1 MTSKEIF
8 ARQFQEARK
17 EMGLSQHEMADR
29 LGVSRTVISSWETGR
44 ASPLLE
50 RLDDIAQVLDKPIAY
65 FFPAVGS
72 SRQTDIDFSEVAG
85 LMDDTVIGIEAL
97 REHVRKV
104 DKALGLMMDAM
115 ACLGLFAHP
124 EDQAT
129 GLSEEQVLEL
139 KRVAGP
145 DAAQGSPVFL
155 FATSI
160 DRFNRF
166 MGGDDGVGTPVVD
179 GVAERSPVKKR
190 KGRKKS

>member
-17 EMGLSQHEMADR
+17 EKGFSQHEMADR
-29 LGVSRTVISSWETGR
+29 LGVSRTVISSWETCR

-50 RLDDIAQVLDKPIAY
+50 RLDVIAEVLGKPIAY

-72 SRQTDIDFSEVAG
+72 SHQTDIDFTEVAN
-85 LMDDTVIGIEAL
+85 LMDTTVIGIEAL

-104 DKALGLMMDAM
+104 DKALGFMMDAM
-115 ACLGLFAHP
+115 GCLGLFAYADGREP
-124 EDQAT
+124 
-129 GLSEEQVLEL
+129 GLSEDQIRAL
-139 KRVAGP
+139 KKVAGP
-145 DAAQGSPVFL
+145 DAGEGSPAFL

-166 MGGDDGVGTPVVD
+166 MAGDDEVGTPVVD
-179 GVAERSPVKKR
+179 GAAERKPRRKR
-190 KGRKKS
+190 KG

>member
-17 EMGLSQHEMADR
+17 EKGLSQHEMADC

-50 RLDDIAQVLDKPIAY
+50 RLDDIAETLGKPIAY

-72 SRQTDIDFSEVAG
+72 SRQTDIDFTEVAN
-85 LMDDTVIGIEAL
+85 LMDTTVIGIEAL

-104 DKALGLMMDAM
+104 DTALGLMMDAM
-115 ACLGLFAHP
+115 GCLGLFAYP
-124 EDQAT
+124 DGREL
-129 GLSEEQVLEL
+129 GLTEEQVKAL
-139 KRVAGP
+139 RNAAGP
-145 DAAQGSPVFL
+145 DAGEASPAFL

-166 MGGDDGVGTPVVD
+166 MGGDDEVGIPVVD
-179 GVAERSPVKKR
+179 DAAERKPRRKR
-190 KGRKKS
+190 KD

>member
-17 EMGLSQHEMADR
+17 EKGLSQHEAADR

-50 RLDDIAQVLDKPIAY
+50 RLDDIAAVFEKPIAY

-72 SRQTDIDFSEVAG
+72 TRQTDIDFTEVAN
-85 LMDDTVIGIEAL
+85 LMDNTVIGIEAL

-104 DKALGLMMDAM
+104 DTALGFMMDAM
-115 ACLGLFAHP
+115 GCLGLFAYP
-124 EDQAT
+124 DGREP
-129 GLSEEQVLEL
+129 GLSKDQVKAL
-139 KRVAGP
+139 KKAAGP
-145 DAAQGSPVFL
+145 EAGEGSPIFL

-166 MGGDDGVGTPVVD
+166 MAGDNEVGTPVVD
-179 GVAERSPVKKR
+179 SAAERKPRRKR
-190 KGRKKS
+190 KD

>member
-50 RLDDIAQVLDKPIAY
+50 RLDDIAQVLGKPIAY

-72 SRQTDIDFSEVAG
+72 SRQTDIDFTEVAS
-85 LMDDTVIGIEAL
+85 LMDATVIGIEAL
-97 REHVRKV
+97 RTHVRKV
-104 DKALGLMMDAM
+104 DRALGFMMDAM
-115 ACLGLFAHP
+115 GCLGLFAYP
-124 EDQAT
+124 DGRGSGLTKDQIRA
-129 GLSEEQVLEL
+129 LE
-139 KRVAGP
+139 KAAGP
-145 DAAQGSPVFL
+145 DAGEASPVFL

-166 MGGDDGVGTPVVD
+166 MTGDDEVGSPVVD
-179 GVAERSPVKKR
+179 ATPKSKPGRKR
-190 KGRKKS
+190 KG